1 MKRSLSSLIENTDV
15 REFKVVDIEVGK
27 ISESK
32 TQARTY
38 FDEKKLGELSESIKK
53 SGVLQPIIVQ
63 LLGNS
68 EYQLIAGER
77 RLRASKAAGL
87 KTIPCLV
94 KDVTDKDAAVLG
106 LVENVQRSQLN
117 TIEEALGY
125 KSLQETYGLNAK
137 EIGLLVGKSR
147 SFIANLLRISNLSQ
161 KVQEALKEEKIS
173 FGQARPLIVL
183 DENLQDKLLSEII
196 SLSLNSRQVEEKVS
210 GLNGKSVVSEEVLHL
225 KSDLENS
232 LGTKVQVKK
241 SGKSFK
247 VNLNFQNIEAL
258 KKFYREIKLTSKNFR
273 INLRNYIKNCIG
285 INLVKITIYY

>member
-15 REFKVVDIEVGK
+15 REFKVVDIEVEK

-38 FDEKKLGELSESIKK
+38 FDEKKLSELSESIKK

-63 LLGNS
+63 LLGS
-68 EYQLIAGER
+68 DRYQLIAGER

-125 KSLQETYGLNAK
+125 KSLKETYGLNAK

-147 SFIANLLRISNLSQ
+147 PFIANLLRISNLSQ

-196 SLSLNSRQVEEKVS
+196 RSSLNSRQVEDKVS
-210 GLNGKSVVSEEVLHL
+210 ELNGKSSVSEEVLHL
-225 KSDLENS
+225 KSDLENT
-232 LGTKVQVKK
+232 LGSKVQVKK

-247 VNLNFQNIEAL
+247 VNLNFQNIEAF
-258 KKFYREIKLTSKNFR
+258 KKFIEKLN
-273 INLRNYIKNCIG
+273 
-285 INLVKITIYY
+285 